1 MSKHTV
7 ARQGASYNRFSAI
20 PRAQIQRSVFN
31 RSHDYKTTFD
41 SGYLVPF
48 YVDEVLPGDS
58 FKLNCSIFCRLAT
71 PIVPFM
77 DNLYL
82 ETFFFFVPNRLVWKH
97 WENFMGQQDN
107 PGDSTDYLIPQTV
120 AGNSGFA
127 VGSVADYF
135 GIPTSVKGLSV
146 SSLPFRAYQLI
157 FNEWFR
163 DENLQERVGAWAPA
177 DSHKD
182 DPVGD

>member
-7 ARQGASYNRFSAI
+7 ARQGSTYNRFAAL
-20 PRAQIQRSVFN
+20 PKAQIQRSVFN

-41 SGYLVPF
+41 SGYLIPF

-82 ETFFFFVPNRLVWKH
+82 ETFFSSFLIDSFGSIGRISWVSRITLVT
-97 WENFMGQQDN
+97 
-107 PGDSTDYLIPQTV
+107 PLI
-120 AGNSGFA
+120 
-127 VGSVADYF
+127 
-135 GIPTSVKGLSV
+135 I
-146 SSLPFRAYQLI
+146 
-157 FNEWFR
+157 
-163 DENLQERVGAWAPA
+163 
-177 DSHKD
+177 
-182 DPVGD
+182 

>member
-7 ARQGASYNRFSAI
+7 ARQGGSFNRFSAI
-20 PRAQIQRSVFN
+20 PKAQIQRSVFN

-58 FKLNCSIFCRLAT
+58 FKLNCSLFCRLAT

-120 AGNSGFA
+120 AGSKGFPT
-127 VGSVADYF
+127 GSVADYF
-135 GIPTSVKGLSV
+135 GIPTGVQNLSV
-146 SSLPFRAYQLI
+146 SSLPFRAYHLI
-157 FNEWFR
+157 YNEWFR
-163 DENLQERVGAWAPA
+163 DEIFALIVRLVGLALI
-177 DSHKD
+177 
-182 DPVGD
+182 